1 MVCTQQFSCRA
12 PASVSPTPKCYHVIC
27 LSNYSKKRVSDIEI
41 IHVSKSFGPT
51 RVIDDVSLEV
61 RANEFVVFLGPS
73 GCGKSTLLRMIAGLE
88 TVDAGEIR
96 IGGRRVDP
104 LPPGERGVAM
114 VFQHYALYPHMT
126 VRENM
131 SFGLR
136 NVRMDAGEIVRR
148 VANAAKM
155 LEIEELLDRKPTQ
168 ISGGQ
173 RQRAAIGR
181 AIVKEPRLFL
191 FDEPLS
197 NLDAALR
204 VRTRLEL
211 AQLHQRVDAAI
222 IFVTHDQVEAMT
234 LANRIVVMNKQRIEQ
249 VGTPMEIYSRPATAF
264 VAGFVGTPAM
274 NFLPVELLEPEQG
287 FARVRLP
294 DGTTLTTRIL
304 AHEMP
309 ANRTFRL
316 GIRAESAIVRPD
328 GDASIRG
335 RARFVERLGDRTL
348 VYVQLSDGTT
358 VVGED
363 EGMSSVAVGDTLGL
377 ALDTNAAHLF
387 DSDRG
392 YHAQPRST
400 QRARA

>member
-1 MVCTQQFSCRA
+1 VT
-12 PASVSPTPKCYHVIC
+12 
-27 LSNYSKKRVSDIEI
+27 DIEV
-41 IHVSKSFGPT
+41 IHVSKTFGAT
-51 RVIDDVSLEV
+51 KVIDDVSLSV

-88 TVDAGEIR
+88 SVDDGEIR
-96 IGGRRVDP
+96 IGGQRVDH

-114 VFQHYALYPHMT
+114 VFQHYALYPHMS

-136 NVRMDAGEIVRR
+136 NVRLAREEIALR

-155 LEIEELLDRKPTQ
+155 LEIEHLLERKPGQ

-173 RQRAAIGR
+173 RQRVAIGR

-204 VRTRLEL
+204 VRTRLEI
-211 AQLHQRVDAAI
+211 AQLHQRVQAAM
-222 IFVTHDQVEAMT
+222 IFVTHDQVEPMT
-234 LANRIVVMNKQRIEQ
+234 LAHRIVVMNNQRIEQ

-264 VAGFVGTPAM
+264 VAGFIGTPAM
-274 NFLPVELLEPEQG
+274 NFVPVQLLKPQQG
-287 FARVRLP
+287 FARVQLP
-294 DGTTLTTRIL
+294 DGTALVTRISASEL
-304 AHEMP
+304 PSNSACK
-309 ANRTFRL
+309 L
-316 GIRAESAIVRPD
+316 GIRAESAFVRTT
-328 GDASIRG
+328 GQGAVQG

-358 VVGED
+358 IVGED
-363 EGMSSVAVGDTLGL
+363 EGMSPVAVGDAVGL
-377 ALDTNAAHLF
+377 DLDAGAAHLF
-387 DSDRG
+387 DANRG
-392 YHAQPRST
+392 YHAQSGAQSGTPHE
-400 QRARA
+400 ART